1 MRMNFFTLSTV
12 LLLSCISLQAQRS
25 TRIGYIDME
34 YILEN
39 VQEYKDASQQ
49 LDQKVNKWKKE
60 IEGKQSEIDEMK
72 KQLNNERILLTKEL
86 IEERE
91 EEIQFEEEQLLDYQ
105 QKRFGPGGDLVIQKR
120 QLIEPVQDQVFN
132 AVQEISAN
140 KKFDLVVNK
149 SDVILLYAAERLDM
163 SDQVLRSINRSSRR
177 KQVNNRQEKDE
188 VERDEARTVEE
199 DKEVQA
205 RQAEADKKKDA
216 REALLEERAKQR
228 EAQRDARKKEVED
241 RRQRLLEERQRRKDS
256 IAAVRSG
263 GAIPNSTKENEGED
277 AVEGEPVSKE
287 KTEDKVEDP
296 KKAAAKARAE
306 KRQQVLKER
315 EAQRQKDLE
324 ERKRKKDSALV
335 ARAKRRD
342 SIINAKKNRNNTPTG
357 LPDPNG
363 GL

>member
-1 MRMNFFTLSTV
+1 MRMNFFTLLTIV
-12 LLLSCISLQAQRS
+12 LLSSISLQAQRS

-177 KQVNNRQEKDE
+177 KQVNSRQEKDD

-216 REALLEERAKQR
+216 RESLLEERAKQR
-228 EAQRDARKKEVED
+228 EEQREARKKEFED
-241 RRQRLLEERQRRKDS
+241 RRQRLLEERQRKKDS
-256 IAAVRSG
+256 IAAKRNG
-263 GAIPNSTKENEGED
+263 GAVKSNDAKESEGQGT
-277 AVEGEPVSKE
+277 VEEEEVN
-287 KTEDKVEDP
+287 TEEAEDP

-306 KRQQVLKER
+306 KRKQVLEER
-315 EAQRQKDLE
+315 EAQRQILLE
-324 ERKRKKDSALV
+324 ERKRKKDSAYK

-342 SIINAKKNRNNTPTG
+342 SIINAKKKKSNTPPV
-357 LPDPNG
+357 LPDPDG